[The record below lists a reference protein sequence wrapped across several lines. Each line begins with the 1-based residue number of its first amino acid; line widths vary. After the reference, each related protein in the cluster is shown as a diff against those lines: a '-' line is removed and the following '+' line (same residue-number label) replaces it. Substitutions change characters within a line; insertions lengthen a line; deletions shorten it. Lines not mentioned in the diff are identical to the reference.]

1 MRQCTWCGN
10 KGWFLSLSREGL
22 CQKCDGTVKV
32 RIVTSMRA
40 LNEHLAAMR
49 RSRDLDVRLTRS
61 QDAIRHLR
69 ELIPFYEKGLLSLNP
84 SPQEWVARMYVTER
98 KFAQEYIEGMLKAV
112 GTDAG
117 DPGSDRPPKVEQL
130 NRVIEAIETYRVQ
143 LGEAN
148 AQMLRQRVEQSLS
161 GFLLESAEK
170 DSTKGHRERA
180 LDQYIEALDMMR
192 ADKDLHAD
200 QRKRIESIKT
210 RIRDLGGHVPKRW
223 EEVEG
228 D

>member
-1 MRQCTWCGN
+1 
-10 KGWFLSLSREGL
+10 
-22 CQKCDGTVKV
+22 
-32 RIVTSMRA
+32 MRA
-40 LNEHLAAMR
+40 LNEDLAVMR
-49 RSRDLDVRLTRS
+49 RSRDLDVRLARG

-69 ELIPFYEKGLLSLNP
+69 ELVPFYEKGLLSLKP

-98 KFAQEYIEGMLKAV
+98 TFAREYVEGLLNAV
-112 GTDAG
+112 GTDAYENG
-117 DPGSDRPPKVEQL
+117 GDRPPKVEQL

-143 LGEAN
+143 LGEVN
-148 AQMLRQRVEQSLS
+148 ALMLRQKVEQSLS

-170 DSTKGHRERA
+170 DSTKGQRERA

-192 ADKDLHAD
+192 SDKAQNAD
-200 QRKRIESIKT
+200 QQRRIDSIKT

-223 EEVEG
+223 EEVKG